1 MERIV
6 NEFRVIET
14 DDGFRIEIKGD
25 KEKIRSLLR
34 GFGRHGDKAHWRAHH
49 RHGPW
54 EGFGL
59 HFGPWMWMKAASCW
73 GMGDAEEEES
83 EETQE
88 TEHA

>member
-25 KEKIRSLLR
+25 KEKIRSLLS
-34 GFGRHGDKAHWRAHH
+34 GFGRHRDKSHWRAHH
-49 RHGPW
+49 RHAPW
-54 EGFGL
+54 EGFGF

-73 GMGDAEEEES
+73 GMDDAEDEES
-83 EETQE
+83 EETKE
-88 TEHA
+88 AADV